1 MGMSGMFK
9 HSKQQGFTIIELM
22 VTLLIAAIVLA
33 FATPSFRSAIQ
44 NSKIKS
50 KVNSFSAAIT
60 YAQNEAR
67 KSQST
72 AFLCGTSDEVNCNSS
87 DFSDGWL
94 VFVDLNGDNA
104 PGGTVNGVPENRRVG
119 QQIDLESI
127 SLYGGSS
134 ATSLS
139 FDRNGM
145 IDNEVTFILCD
156 DREEIEA
163 RALVVNISGQPR
175 LAVDED
181 ATADSIVN
189 AHDGSNVVCI

>member
-1 MGMSGMFK
+1 MFK
-9 HSKQQGFTIIELM
+9 QSKQSGFTIVELM

-33 FATPSFRSAIQ
+33 LATPSFRTSIQ
-44 NSKIKS
+44 NSRIKS

-67 KSQST
+67 KSLNNT
-72 AFLCGTSDEVNCNSS
+72 FICGTSDRVNCNSS

-104 PGGTVNGVPENRRVG
+104 PGGTVDGIPENRRVG
-119 QQIDLESI
+119 PPSDLDGI
-127 SLYGGSS
+127 RLYGGSS
-134 ATSLS
+134 TTSLA

-145 IDNEVTFILCD
+145 IANEVTFILCD
-156 DREEIEA
+156 DREEVEA
-163 RALVVNISGQPR
+163 RALVVNVSGQPR

-181 ATADSIVN
+181 STPDSIVN